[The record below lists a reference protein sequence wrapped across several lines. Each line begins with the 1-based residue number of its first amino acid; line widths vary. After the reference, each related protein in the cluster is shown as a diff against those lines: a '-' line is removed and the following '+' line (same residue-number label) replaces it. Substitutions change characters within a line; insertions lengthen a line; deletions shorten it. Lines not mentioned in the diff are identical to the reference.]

1 MLETQN
7 YKCLHCS
14 HKLECIIGTQIK
26 KNGWCASLDRI
37 NVDIVGYGNGN
48 SQWLC
53 MSCNNGKNTMDNLEH
68 KEKFESRDR
77 KIRELES
84 EVEKLKNIINKSK
97 YKNAVQRLDVGGSE

>member
-48 SQWLC
+48 SQFPTTFQ
-53 MSCNNGKNTMDNLEH
+53 ST
-68 KEKFESRDR
+68 
-77 KIRELES
+77 
-84 EVEKLKNIINKSK
+84 
-97 YKNAVQRLDVGGSE
+97 